1 MSIIQT
7 IREKGAKVSVV
18 LIALALLGFILTD
31 YVAGKNRSSGPGT
44 SGTTI
49 GSINGKKINLEDFQ
63 KTVDQ
68 TEANMKQQG
77 YPQGPSTTQQA
88 VDQAWN
94 QEISQVLL
102 NSEFDK
108 MGMKITKKE
117 LGDILYGP
125 NAPDDLKRQF
135 SDEATG
141 QYNPIKA
148 KQSIDQMLKDKNT
161 PAAQKEQFSNYI
173 DQLEQQ
179 RKSEKYNSMLTNSS
193 NVPRW
198 IIEKQNADNS
208 QLAKISLVREPY
220 SSIADSAV
228 KIEDKEIADYISK
241 HKDEF
246 KQEESRS
253 ISYVSFNASPSAA
266 DSAEARNRAQT
277 FKAALDSTKDIDQ
290 LLASEGATGF
300 YNGYIS
306 GKTIQIAAKDSIFR
320 TPVSHTY
327 GPYLD
332 GPSYVVAK
340 MLGARQMPDTVKV
353 RHILIAT
360 MQQDPQS
367 GQMFPIRDSIVAK
380 KLIDSIQTAIRNGSN
395 FDSVCAK
402 LSDDPGSKDKGGI
415 YENVPSGKMVAPFN
429 DFIFLNPIGTKGV
442 AKTEFGYHYIE
453 ILSQKGSDPAYKIA
467 YLPTDIVASQETDN
481 AALNKANQF
490 AGDSK
495 DLKSFDDNFEKTL
508 KPQGMIK
515 GLGMNIGPNDPQVQ
529 GLVSRTF
536 VKNIYNAKPGEVV
549 KPERV
554 GSDYVV
560 AVVTEVLSEG
570 TKSVAAAR
578 LSVEPLLRNKKKA
591 ALLKKKIGT
600 ITTLE
605 AAATALGGRQVE
617 VIDSI
622 RMNSKT
628 TSALGYEPKVTGAAF
643 NLANKG
649 KVVPEMLD
657 GINGVYIIR
666 VDNISATPV
675 TDGNVADQRKMLYQQ
690 AKQNPANNPL
700 NALRKAA
707 TIKDKRAERY

>member
-31 YVAGKNRSSGPGT
+31 YFAGKNRSAGGANAGS
-44 SGTTI
+44 SI
-49 GSINGKKINLEDFQ
+49 GSVNGKKINLEEFQ
-63 KTVDQ
+63 KSVDQ

-77 YPQGPSTTQQA
+77 YPQGASTTQQA
-88 VDQAWN
+88 VEQAWN
-94 QEISQVLL
+94 QQVSQVLL

-108 MGMKITKKE
+108 LGMKITKKE
-117 LGDILYGP
+117 LGDILYGA

-135 SDEATG
+135 TDETTG

-161 PAAQKEQFSNYI
+161 PVAQKEQFSNYI

-198 IIEKQNADNS
+198 FVEKQNADNS
-208 QLAKISLVREPY
+208 QIAKLSFVREPY
-220 SSIADSAV
+220 SSIADSTI
-228 KIEDKEIADYISK
+228 KIDDKEITAYISK
-241 HKDEF
+241 HKDDF
-246 KQEESRS
+246 KQDESRS
-253 ISYVSFNASPSAA
+253 VSYVAFNASPSAA
-266 DSAEARNRAQT
+266 DSAEAIKRAQA
-277 FKAALDSTKDIDQ
+277 FKAKLDSAKDIEQ
-290 LLASEGATGF
+290 LLASEGSTNF
-300 YNGYIS
+300 YNGYIN
-306 GKTIQIAAKDSIFR
+306 GKAIQIAAKDSIFR
-320 TPVSHTY
+320 TPVGSTY

-332 GPSYVVAK
+332 GPTYNVAK
-340 MLGARQMPDTVKV
+340 ILGVRQMPDTVKV
-353 RHILIAT
+353 RHILVAT
-360 MQQDPQS
+360 IQRDPQS
-367 GQMFPIRDSIVAK
+367 GQMYPVRDSLVAK
-380 KLIDSIQTAIRNGSN
+380 KLIDSIQTAIRSGSN

-402 LSDDPGSKDKGGI
+402 LSDDGTKDKGGI
-415 YENVPSGKMVAPFN
+415 YENVPSGQMVAPFN
-429 DFIFLNPIGTKGV
+429 DFIFLNPVGTKGIV
-442 AKTEFGYHYIE
+442 KTEFGYHYVE
-453 ILSQKGSDPAYKIA
+453 ILSQKGNGAAYKIA

-495 DLKSFDDNFEKTL
+495 DQKSFDDNFEKTL

-515 GLGMNIGPNDPQVQ
+515 GLGINIGPNDPQVQ

-536 VKNIYNAKPGEVV
+536 VKNIYAAKRGEVL
-549 KPERV
+549 KPERI

-578 LSVEPLLRNKKKA
+578 LSVEPLLRNQKKA
-591 ALLKKKIGT
+591 EILKKKIGAV
-600 ITTLE
+600 TTLE
-605 AAATALGGRQVE
+605 AAATALGGKQVE
-617 VIDSI
+617 TVDSV
-622 RMNSKT
+622 RMSLKT
-628 TSALGYEPKVTGAAF
+628 TSALGYEPKVIGAAF
-643 NLANKG
+643 NPANKG
-649 KVVPEMLD
+649 KIVPEVLD
-657 GINGVYIIR
+657 GVNGVYVVR
-666 VDNISATPV
+666 VENVSATQV
-675 TDGNVADQRKMLYQQ
+675 TDGNVAEQRKTFYQQ

-707 TIKDKRAERY
+707 TIKDKRADRY